1 MGCGSEI
8 VSVQTVTT
16 EPELTGKIE
25 TPIFSSI
32 EHNKNVF
39 AIVSV
44 HYESEIWNYT
54 W

>member
-1 MGCGSEI
+1 MGCGSKI
-8 VSVQTVTT
+8 VSVQAVTI

-25 TPIFSSI
+25 TPIFSSN

-39 AIVSV
+39 EIVNVRS
-44 HYESEIWNYT
+44 ESEIRNYT